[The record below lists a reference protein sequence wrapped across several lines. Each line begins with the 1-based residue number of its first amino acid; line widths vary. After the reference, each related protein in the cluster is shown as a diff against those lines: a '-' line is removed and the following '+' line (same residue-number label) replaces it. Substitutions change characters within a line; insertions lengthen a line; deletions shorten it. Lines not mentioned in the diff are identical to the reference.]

1 MPGIETMML
10 LSSFSIRFQIA
21 IAITRVI
28 NALRI
33 TLIAA

>member
-1 MPGIETMML
+1 ML
-10 LSSFSIRFQIA
+10 SNFSTRVQIA

-33 TLIAA
+33 TMTAFSNF